1 MRPGASEPTGPPSC
15 ATGTAGTWAKGTRA
29 GWWAI
34 SRPRSR
40 LLFHE
45 RACRVSS
52 GELSEEDRRLLLRVA
67 REALVAHFEGREYRP
82 PEGSPAVREARAAFV
97 SLRRRADD
105 DLRGCVGVME
115 SEEPLAENVARDR
128 KSTRLN
134 SSHVR
139 SSYAVFCLKKKK

>member
-97 SLRRRADD
+97 SLHRRADD

-115 SEEPLAENVARDR
+115 SEEPDR
-128 KSTRLN
+128 KSTCLN

-139 SSYAVFCLKKKK
+139 ISYAVFCLKKK